1 MIQLIDYQIDILKV
15 LFVFYLLIFSAQ
27 IHNIF
32 TSLNIKIITKNIVL
46 QYILIFLVFFFL
58 VSSISN
64 TKKLM
69 DIEPIQKLIYS
80 IFYFTLFILTLK
92 INGTLRNIIFI
103 LLIICYFLDMNHD
116 HYYNLLKN
124 NNNNK
129 YYWITWK
136 YPQINMY
143 PVKLSQL
150 SILTKINTYIIYT
163 IFILFII
170 GIIPCITNYLFKKNK
185 FKY

>member
-69 DIEPIQKLIYS
+69 NIEPIQKLIYS
-80 IFYFTLFILTLK
+80 IFYFILFILTLK

-116 HYYNLLKN
+116 HYYNLLKKN
-124 NNNNK
+124 NHKK

-143 PVKLSQL
+143 PVKLYQL

-170 GIIPCITNYLFKKNK
+170 GIIPCIRNYLFKKNK